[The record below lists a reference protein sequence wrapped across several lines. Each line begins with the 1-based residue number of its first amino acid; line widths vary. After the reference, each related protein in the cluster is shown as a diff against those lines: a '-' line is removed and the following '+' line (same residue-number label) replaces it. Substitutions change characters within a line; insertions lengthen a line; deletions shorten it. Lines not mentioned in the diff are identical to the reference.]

1 MLRSLPNGVIDG
13 VVQGHRHRIVHRFI
27 NDIPYMGVINGGYY
41 LHVMYLT
48 FNDDFQ
54 IVNKTIEGPIPVCER
69 IFQNTGR
76 CNYLTEE

>member
-1 MLRSLPNGVIDG
+1 
-13 VVQGHRHRIVHRFI
+13 
-27 NDIPYMGVINGGYY
+27 MGVINGGYY

-76 CNYLTEE
+76 CNYLTEEQLADAGDLINWQFHGEDVYAHE